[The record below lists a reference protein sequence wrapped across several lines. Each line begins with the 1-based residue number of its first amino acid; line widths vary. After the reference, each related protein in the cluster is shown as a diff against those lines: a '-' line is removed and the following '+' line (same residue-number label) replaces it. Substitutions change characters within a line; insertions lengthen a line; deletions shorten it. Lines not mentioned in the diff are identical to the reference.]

1 VGESAERYFEQP
13 GTIQKLKLRQHYRQ
27 GRQPMFPALP
37 QHTIRQD
44 WAVAAI
50 PAFYAL
56 VYFVSMTFFAARY
69 PAEVPY
75 RFSLDGSSLDTL
87 PRWFWLLF
95 SPLGL
100 ILLAA
105 MVLASLDTVFTRQ
118 FLIIYWGIDG
128 MAFGLYL
135 GIQRA
140 AIRQTRLCRS
150 VVLLFT
156 LLTPM
161 AGFLLLHVLHIR

>member
-1 VGESAERYFEQP
+1 MLSV
-13 GTIQKLKLRQHYRQ
+13 
-27 GRQPMFPALP
+27 LP
-37 QHTIRQD
+37 QQTIRQD

-56 VYFVSMTFFAARY
+56 VYFVSLIFSAARY

-75 RFSLDGSSLDTL
+75 RFSLDGRSLDSL

-100 ILLAA
+100 ILLAV
-105 MVLASLDTVFTRQ
+105 MVLASPDVVFTRQ

-140 AIRQTRLCRS
+140 AIWQTRLCRPL
-150 VVLLFT
+150 VLLFM
-156 LLTPM
+156 LLTPA